1 MRREFSCSLWPKF
14 RGLVAGYGV
23 RLFNFGDFGDDYL
36 FDRVVDPEVENEL
49 FRDEMENLATGG
61 VSRSKIR
68 DQKRIGDQL
77 VGAVQKFSLT
87 TFAEKDEE
95 LFGRGGEDRFIA
107 QAISHGDGALL
118 TPPES

>member
-1 MRREFSCSLWPKF
+1 M
-14 RGLVAGYGV
+14 